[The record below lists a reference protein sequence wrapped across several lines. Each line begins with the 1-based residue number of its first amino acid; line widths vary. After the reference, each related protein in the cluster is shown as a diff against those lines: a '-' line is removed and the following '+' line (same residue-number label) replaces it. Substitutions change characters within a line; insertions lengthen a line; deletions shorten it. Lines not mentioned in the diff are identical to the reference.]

1 MQMLQYNVIA
11 ASVPPLKP
19 QRWPAV
25 TNVGKYQG
33 SGTVNRIEKN
43 SPRAPLAKSLRVIG
57 LASAVIGM
65 LLLSTAAARAAAE
78 IIPCDGALQAQQVAQ
93 LLFGRNVEDRARVSE
108 ADFVGFVAREVSPRF
123 PEGFTVID
131 AAGQWR
137 DVRRGTIVHEASK
150 IIEIVL
156 PAGEDNRA
164 KIDAIVEAYKL
175 QFQQQSVGLIVA
187 PACVRF

>member
-1 MQMLQYNVIA
+1 
-11 ASVPPLKP
+11 
-19 QRWPAV
+19 
-25 TNVGKYQG
+25 
-33 SGTVNRIEKN
+33 VNRFKKN
-43 SPRAPLAKSLRVIG
+43 FRQFDRAGARRAIRTATVALA
-57 LASAVIGM
+57 M
-65 LLLSTAAARAAAE
+65 LLLASPAQAE
-78 IIPCDGALQAQQVAQ
+78 ADIIPCDGTLQAQQVAQ

-108 ADFVGFVAREVSPRF
+108 ADFNGFVAREVSPRF

-137 DVRRGTIVHEASK
+137 DARRGSILHEAAK

-156 PAGEDNRA
+156 PSGEDNRR
-164 KIDAIVEAYKL
+164 KIEAIVEAYKL

>member
-1 MQMLQYNVIA
+1 MQMLLCNVVA
-11 ASVPPLKP
+11 PSVPPLKP

-33 SGTVNRIEKN
+33 SGTVNRTEKN
-43 SPRAPLAKSLRVIG
+43 SPRAPLAKPLRRIG
-57 LASAVIGM
+57 LTSAAIAM
-65 LLLSTAAARAAAE
+65 LLLSTAAQADPE
-78 IIPCDGALQAQQVAQ
+78 IIACDGALQAQQVAQ

-108 ADFVGFVAREVSPRF
+108 ADFNGFVAREVSPRF

-137 DVRRGTIVHEASK
+137 DERRGTIVHEASK

>member
-1 MQMLQYNVIA
+1 MRRAIRPLSVALAMLV
-11 ASVPPLKP
+11 
-19 QRWPAV
+19 
-25 TNVGKYQG
+25 
-33 SGTVNRIEKN
+33 
-43 SPRAPLAKSLRVIG
+43 
-57 LASAVIGM
+57 
-65 LLLSTAAARAAAE
+65 LSTAARAE
-78 IIPCDGALQAQQVAQ
+78 LEVIPCDGALQAQQVAQ

-108 ADFVGFVAREVSPRF
+108 ADFNGFVVREVSPRF

-137 DVRRGTIVHEASK
+137 DKRRGTIVHEAAK

-156 PAGEDNRA
+156 PAGEDNRV

>member
-1 MQMLQYNVIA
+1 MLLCNVVA
-11 ASVPPLKP
+11 TSVPLKP
-19 QRWPAV
+19 QQWLAV

-33 SGTVNRIEKN
+33 SGTVNSREKN
-43 SPRAPLAKSLRVIG
+43 PPEASAKSRRRVVR
-57 LASAVIGM
+57 LAAAAIGM
-65 LLLSTAAARAAAE
+65 LFLSTAAVRAAAE
-78 IIPCDGALQAQQVAQ
+78 IIPCDGALEPQQVAQ

-108 ADFVGFVAREVSPRF
+108 ADFIGFVAREVSPRF

-137 DVRRGTIVHEASK
+137 DKRRGTIVHEATK
-150 IIEIVL
+150 VIEIVL
-156 PAGEDNRA
+156 PAGEDNRV